1 MIKRILLLSALTLM
15 LCLSVSAQSDDT
27 DDLTIPQTDTTLITG
42 KTINIYY
49 DTLNG
54 VVGSSGNGAFGNNN
68 GINGIV
74 SFTFGERNL
83 VTRNTRD
90 AFMVGTDNEVSASH
104 SICLGR
110 NIAVSSAGSF
120 AVGRYL
126 SLSGSSP
133 TFVVGEGLSSTA
145 RLTSSLADGLVVGF
159 LSTKPTVT
167 ITSSPNNLGQN
178 VTDKTGKVGIGDVT
192 PTAKLHIKSDNGE
205 DAGIILEPKQPS
217 SNSTYIRLRDSN
229 HKISVAPSGL
239 MQMTAG
245 SQDLKLIGNNISAST
260 VQFDAGTVVDR
271 RLVLSTQPVPAF
283 YCNARRSGSSY
294 SRYVE
299 GPSYALQFGSDGLMV
314 RTAESQNERIDI
326 TNWRDALFLGID
338 STIVLNGKV
347 GVNTENTTSDYAL
360 AVAGGIIATKVYVQS
375 VDDWPDYVFD
385 PGYGRMPLHELATY
399 LETHRHLPDVPSAE
413 EMRERGGVDLAETQT
428 MLLRK
433 IEEMTLYVIEL
444 EKRIAE
450 LEGRASGD
458 TVRFTYDACGNRTG
472 RTVEFSRMDEG
483 GGKGAEDPKK
493 PEEWFAELHDVL
505 TGGEASLFPN
515 PTDGAFTLALTG
527 DIAVGAKASL
537 LTLTGAVVKEQ
548 TVTGAST
555 EFDLNGQPAGVY
567 LLRLTTDRETRTW
580 KVVKRN

>member
-1 MIKRILLLSALTLM
+1 M
-15 LCLSVSAQSDDT
+15 LCLSVKAQSDDT
-27 DDLTIPQTDTTLITG
+27 DDFFVPQTDTTLIIG

-54 VVGSSGNGAFGNNN
+54 VAGYSGNGAFGNNN
-68 GINGIV
+68 AINGVV

-83 VTRNTRD
+83 VPRSTRD

-104 SICLGR
+104 SVCLGR

-120 AVGRYL
+120 AIGRYL

-145 RLTSSLADGLVVGF
+145 RLSSSLADGLVVGF

-205 DAGIILEPKQPS
+205 DAGLILEPKQPS
-217 SNSTYIRLRDSN
+217 SRTTFIQLRDVN
-229 HKISVAPSGL
+229 HKITVSPGGVMQIASGNHNL
-239 MQMTAG
+239 NL
-245 SQDLKLIGNNISAST
+245 SGNNFAVSGSRMDVGETTTARMVLAT
-260 VQFDAGTVVDR
+260 LGT
-271 RLVLSTQPVPAF
+271 PGF
-283 YCNARRSGSSY
+283 FCNANPSQNTFLRY
-294 SRYVE
+294 SHA
-299 GPSYALQFGSDGLMV
+299 PSYAMRFTANGLLL
-314 RTAESQNERIDI
+314 RTAEYEDERNEI
-326 TNWRDALFLGID
+326 TNWRDAMFVGID
-338 STIVLNGKV
+338 GTITLNGKV

-360 AVAGGIIATKVYVQS
+360 AVAGGVLANKVFIQS
-375 VDDWPDYVFD
+375 ADDWPDYVFD
-385 PGYGRMPLHELATY
+385 PGYERMPLSELGTY
-399 LETHRHLPDVPSAE
+399 LENNRHLPGVPSAA
-413 EMRERGGVDLAETQT
+413 EMQEIGGVDLSETQT

-444 EKRIAE
+444 EKRIAD
-450 LEGRASGD
+450 LEGRTSDD
-458 TVRFTYDACGNRTG
+458 TVRFTYDACGNRIG
-472 RTVEFSRMDEG
+472 RTIEFSRMDEG

-493 PEEWFAELHDVL
+493 PEAWCSDLHDVL

-515 PTDGAFTLALTG
+515 PTDGVFTLALTG
-527 DIAVGAKASL
+527 DIAAGAKASL
-537 LTLTGAVVKEQ
+537 LTLTGEVLSER
-548 TVTGAST
+548 TLTGTSI
-555 EFDLNGQPAGVY
+555 EFDLNGHPAGVY

-580 KVVKRN
+580 KVIKRN